1 MYWNYLI
8 GTILIII
15 WIIAG
20 VYLTEASIDLGNFSN
35 LDDNFY
41 TAHRYAY
48 IATFLT
54 WFLVVLFFVLLI
66 LAAVGVISLFSTGEG
81 EALEAE
87 SNLSAEAKLLKSNIK
102 EESTGV
108 SWVTILFILFA
119 LFLVAFSGVLAI
131 LVAINIKESPNY
143 DSTNVTMNNAYNDA
157 VIAAALG
164 IGAASVLII
173 GFIIYLVVGFTSG
186 TKKTDSK

>member
-8 GTILIII
+8 SIILIII

-87 SNLSAEAKLLKSNIK
+87 SYEAKLLKSQEVK
-102 EESTGV
+102 STGV

-119 LFLVAFSGVLAI
+119 LFLVAFSGVLAA
-131 LVAINIKESPNY
+131 LVAVNIKESPNY

-157 VIAAALG
+157 VVAAALG
-164 IGAASVLII
+164 IGAASILII
-173 GFIIYLVVGFTSG
+173 GFIIYLVVGSIG
-186 TKKTDSK
+186 KKSVK